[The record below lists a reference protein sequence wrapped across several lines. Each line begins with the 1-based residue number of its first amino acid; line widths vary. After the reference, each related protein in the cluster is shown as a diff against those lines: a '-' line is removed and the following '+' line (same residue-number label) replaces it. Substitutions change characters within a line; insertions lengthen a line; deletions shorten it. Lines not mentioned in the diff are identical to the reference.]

1 MASCRVYLTTGYHQ
15 TSPLPHSAS
24 FLPKHNQLN
33 RSTREMRLVCK
44 ALKATFGKSQR
55 PIISGKPTGTP
66 YCMGH
71 RGMAKFP
78 RGSTWPTRLSL
89 ERDKTALRPSRVCQS
104 MPEYATPPCRE
115 QLNSLCYA
123 AQGYLVQSSYSIRT
137 YLLLTTLHTFPRLL
151 MVYSSIHVSFYAYDA
166 PRVLSTFKIKPL

>member
-1 MASCRVYLTTGYHQ
+1 MVCINGSGGVFPLRSKIHTSVSKPEPVSLELPISSASLLNEFPVSLEGSDMGSRRVYLTTRYHQ

-24 FLPKHNQLN
+24 FLPKHNQLI

-66 YCMGH
+66 YYMGH

-78 RGSTWPTRLSL
+78 RGSTWPTRLIL
-89 ERDKTALRPSRVCQS
+89 ERDK
-104 MPEYATPPCRE
+104 
-115 QLNSLCYA
+115 
-123 AQGYLVQSSYSIRT
+123 
-137 YLLLTTLHTFPRLL
+137 
-151 MVYSSIHVSFYAYDA
+151 
-166 PRVLSTFKIKPL
+166 PL